1 MTDLVNNLPDRKT
14 ASEEGSLKVYYKE
27 SSTCNLIT
35 PGQVKIAT
43 DKNWGVYKDDG
54 SGWVPYEGDA
64 VPGDANGDGE
74 VNALDVDC
82 LRDYVLGLDP
92 QPFSFESANLNGDSE
107 VDIQDLTQL
116 IQLLT
121 E

>member
-1 MTDLVNNLPDRKT
+1 M
-14 ASEEGSLKVYYKE
+14 
-27 SSTCNLIT
+27 T
-35 PGQVKIAT
+35 PGQVEIARE
-43 DKNWGVYKDDG
+43 KNWNVVMWDDDYEDFI
-54 SGWVPYEGDA
+54 PYEGET

-74 VNALDVDC
+74 VNAQDIDC
-82 LRDYVLGLDP
+82 LRDYILGRDP
-92 QPFSFESANLNGDSE
+92 QPFSFESANLNGDSA